1 MILLLSQQI
10 QDIDKLTKVSLELAE
25 AASNYGALKIIF
37 GVFMA
42 IMLLI
47 VLVFVS
53 QSVFLIKRV
62 QGISDVSDKI
72 DNYFEGLSES
82 DIGKEEANSMIREV
96 LNHDSVLIK
105 YYIIRIRSENHI
117 SDKENT
123 ELKIQRILKN
133 IHSEAS
139 TFLNKFRYKSKP
151 LGVYLD
157 VETDTENLFN
167 LMLEQIYIPKERFQ
181 LSQMDQSIELFMQGL
196 KLNYVTKIENS

>member
-1 MILLLSQQI
+1 MILLQQI

-37 GVFMA
+37 GVFMVM
-42 IMLLI
+42 MLLI

-96 LNHDSVLIK
+96 LNHNSVLIK
-105 YYIIRIRSENHI
+105 YHIIRVRSENHI

-133 IHSEAS
+133 SYSETS
-139 TFLNKFRYKSKP
+139 TFLNP
-151 LGVYLD
+151 L
-157 VETDTENLFN
+157 F
-167 LMLEQIYIPKERFQ
+167 
-181 LSQMDQSIELFMQGL
+181 
-196 KLNYVTKIENS
+196 

>member
-1 MILLLSQQI
+1 MILLQQI

-37 GVFMA
+37 GVFMVM
-42 IMLLI
+42 MLLI

-72 DNYFEGLSES
+72 ENYFEGLSES

-96 LNHDSVLIK
+96 LNHNSVLIK
-105 YYIIRIRSENHI
+105 YYIIRVRSENHI

-133 IHSEAS
+133 IYSETS
-139 TFLNKFRYKSKP
+139 TLLNKFRYKSKP

-157 VETDTENLFN
+157 VEVDTENLFN
-167 LMLEQIYIPKERFQ
+167 LMLEQIYIPKEHFQ

>member
-1 MILLLSQQI
+1 MILLQQI

-37 GVFMA
+37 GVFMVM
-42 IMLLI
+42 MLLI

-62 QGISDVSDKI
+62 QGISDISDKI

-96 LNHDSVLIK
+96 LNHNSVLIK
-105 YYIIRIRSENHI
+105 YYILRVRSENHI

-123 ELKIQRILKN
+123 KLKIQRILKN
-133 IHSEAS
+133 IYSETL

-157 VETDTENLFN
+157 TEVDTETLFS
-167 LMLEQIYIPKERFQ
+167 LMLEQIYIPKEHFQ

-196 KLNYVTKIENS
+196 KLNYITKIENS

>member
-1 MILLLSQQI
+1 MILLQQI

-37 GVFMA
+37 GVFMVM
-42 IMLLI
+42 MLLI

-82 DIGKEEANSMIREV
+82 DIGREEANSMVREV
-96 LNHDSVLIK
+96 LNHNSVLIK
-105 YYIIRIRSENHI
+105 YYILRVRSENHI

-123 ELKIQRILKN
+123 KLKIQRILKN
-133 IHSEAS
+133 IYSETL

-157 VETDTENLFN
+157 TEVDTETLFS
-167 LMLEQIYIPKERFQ
+167 LMLEQIYIPKEHFH

-196 KLNYVTKIENS
+196 KLNYITKIENS

>member
-1 MILLLSQQI
+1 MILLQQI

-37 GVFMA
+37 GVFMVM
-42 IMLLI
+42 MLLI

-96 LNHDSVLIK
+96 LNHNSVLIK
-105 YYIIRIRSENHI
+105 YYIIRVRSENHI

-133 IHSEAS
+133 IHSEIS

-167 LMLEQIYIPKERFQ
+167 LMLEQIYIPKEQFQ

>member
-1 MILLLSQQI
+1 MILLQQL
-10 QDIDKLTKVSLELAE
+10 QDIEKLTKVSLELAE

-37 GVFMA
+37 GVFMVM
-42 IMLLI
+42 MLLI

-53 QSVFLIKRV
+53 QSVFLIKKV

-82 DIGKEEANSMIREV
+82 DIGREEANSMIREV
-96 LNHDSVLIK
+96 LNHNSVLIK
-105 YYIIRIRSENHI
+105 YYIIRVRSENHI

-133 IHSEAS
+133 IYSETL

-157 VETDTENLFN
+157 VEVDTENLFN
-167 LMLEQIYIPKERFQ
+167 LMLEQIYIPKEHFQ

>member
-1 MILLLSQQI
+1 MILLQQL

-37 GVFMA
+37 GVFMVM
-42 IMLLI
+42 MLLI

-53 QSVFLIKRV
+53 QSVFLIKKV
-62 QGISDVSDKI
+62 QGISDVSNKI

-96 LNHDSVLIK
+96 LNHNSVLIK
-105 YYIIRIRSENHI
+105 YYIIRVRSENHI

-133 IHSEAS
+133 IHSEIS

-167 LMLEQIYIPKERFQ
+167 LVLEQIYIPKEHFQ

>member
-1 MILLLSQQI
+1 MILLQQI

-37 GVFMA
+37 GVFMVM
-42 IMLLI
+42 MLLI

-96 LNHDSVLIK
+96 LNHNSVLIK
-105 YYIIRIRSENHI
+105 YYIIRVRSENHI

-123 ELKIQRILKN
+123 KLKIQRILKN
-133 IHSEAS
+133 IYSETL

-157 VETDTENLFN
+157 TEVDTENLFN
-167 LMLEQIYIPKERFQ
+167 LMLEQIYIPKEHFQ

-196 KLNYVTKIENS
+196 KLNYITKIENS

>member
-1 MILLLSQQI
+1 MILLQQI

-37 GVFMA
+37 GVFMVM
-42 IMLLI
+42 MLLI

-62 QGISDVSDKI
+62 QGISNVSDKI

-96 LNHDSVLIK
+96 LNHNSVLIK
-105 YYIIRIRSENHI
+105 YYIIRVRSENHI

-157 VETDTENLFN
+157 VEMDTENIFN
-167 LMLEQIYIPKERFQ
+167 LMLEQIYIPKEHFQ

-196 KLNYVTKIENS
+196 KLNNVTKIESS

>member
-1 MILLLSQQI
+1 MILLQQI

-42 IMLLI
+42 MMLLI

-96 LNHDSVLIK
+96 LNHNSVLIK
-105 YYIIRIRSENHI
+105 YYIIRVRSENHI

-123 ELKIQRILKN
+123 ELKIRRILKN
-133 IHSEAS
+133 IHSETS
-139 TFLNKFRYKSKP
+139 TFLNP
-151 LGVYLD
+151 L
-157 VETDTENLFN
+157 F
-167 LMLEQIYIPKERFQ
+167 
-181 LSQMDQSIELFMQGL
+181 
-196 KLNYVTKIENS
+196 

>member
-1 MILLLSQQI
+1 MILLQQI

-37 GVFMA
+37 GVFMVM
-42 IMLLI
+42 MLLI

-96 LNHDSVLIK
+96 LNHNSVLIK
-105 YYIIRIRSENHI
+105 YYIIRVRSENHI
-117 SDKENT
+117 SNKENT

-133 IHSEAS
+133 IYSETS
-139 TFLNKFRYKSKP
+139 TILNKFRYKSKP

-167 LMLEQIYIPKERFQ
+167 LMLEQIYIPKEHFQ

>member
-1 MILLLSQQI
+1 MILLQQI

-37 GVFMA
+37 GVFMVV
-42 IMLLI
+42 MLLI
-47 VLVFVS
+47 VLVFIS

-72 DNYFEGLSES
+72 DDYFEGLSES

-96 LNHDSVLIK
+96 LNHNSVLIK
-105 YYIIRIRSENHI
+105 YYIIRVRSENNI

-133 IHSEAS
+133 LHSEAS

-167 LMLEQIYIPKERFQ
+167 LMLEQIYIPKEHFQ

>member
-1 MILLLSQQI
+1 MILLQQI

-37 GVFMA
+37 GVFMVM
-42 IMLLI
+42 MLLI

-96 LNHDSVLIK
+96 LNHNSVLIK
-105 YYIIRIRSENHI
+105 YYIIRVRSENHI

-167 LMLEQIYIPKERFQ
+167 LMLEQIYIPKEHFQ

>member
-1 MILLLSQQI
+1 MILLQQI

-37 GVFMA
+37 GVFMVM
-42 IMLLI
+42 MLLI

-62 QGISDVSDKI
+62 QGISEVSDKI

-96 LNHDSVLIK
+96 LNHNSVLIK
-105 YYIIRIRSENHI
+105 YYIIRVRSENHI

-133 IHSEAS
+133 IHSETF

-151 LGVYLD
+151 LGVYLE
-157 VETDTENLFN
+157 VETDTENPFN
-167 LMLEQIYIPKERFQ
+167 LMLEQIYIPKEHFQ

>member
-1 MILLLSQQI
+1 MILLQQI
-10 QDIDKLTKVSLELAE
+10 QDIDKLTRVSLELAE

-42 IMLLI
+42 MMLLI

-72 DNYFEGLSES
+72 DDYFEGLSES

-96 LNHDSVLIK
+96 LNHNSVLIK
-105 YYIIRIRSENHI
+105 YYIIRVRFENHI

-133 IHSEAS
+133 IHSEIS

-157 VETDTENLFN
+157 VEVDTENLFN
-167 LMLEQIYIPKERFQ
+167 LMLEQIYIPKEHFQ

>member
-1 MILLLSQQI
+1 MILLQQI

-37 GVFMA
+37 GVFMVM
-42 IMLLI
+42 MLLI

-96 LNHDSVLIK
+96 LNHNSVLIK
-105 YYIIRIRSENHI
+105 YYIIRVRSENHI

-123 ELKIQRILKN
+123 ESKIQRILK
-133 IHSEAS
+133 I
-139 TFLNKFRYKSKP
+139 
-151 LGVYLD
+151 
-157 VETDTENLFN
+157 
-167 LMLEQIYIPKERFQ
+167 
-181 LSQMDQSIELFMQGL
+181 SIQ
-196 KLNYVTKIENS
+196 KLPHF

>member
-1 MILLLSQQI
+1 
-10 QDIDKLTKVSLELAE
+10 
-25 AASNYGALKIIF
+25 
-37 GVFMA
+37 
-42 IMLLI
+42 
-47 VLVFVS
+47 
-53 QSVFLIKRV
+53 
-62 QGISDVSDKI
+62 
-72 DNYFEGLSES
+72 
-82 DIGKEEANSMIREV
+82 MIREV
-96 LNHDSVLIK
+96 LNHNSVLIK
-105 YYIIRIRSENHI
+105 YYIIRVRSENHI

-133 IHSEAS
+133 IHSETS

-167 LMLEQIYIPKERFQ
+167 LMLEQIYIPKEHFQ

>member
-1 MILLLSQQI
+1 MILLQQI

-37 GVFMA
+37 GVFMVM
-42 IMLLI
+42 MLLI
-47 VLVFVS
+47 VLVFIS

-62 QGISDVSDKI
+62 QGISNVSDKI

-96 LNHDSVLIK
+96 LNHNSVLIK
-105 YYIIRIRSENHI
+105 YYIIQVRSENHI

-133 IHSEAS
+133 IHSETS
-139 TFLNKFRYKSKP
+139 TFLNKFRYKSKL

-167 LMLEQIYIPKERFQ
+167 LMLEQIYIPKEHFQ

>member
-1 MILLLSQQI
+1 MILLQQI

-37 GVFMA
+37 GVFMV

-62 QGISDVSDKI
+62 QGISNVSDKI

-96 LNHDSVLIK
+96 LNHNSVLIK
-105 YYIIRIRSENHI
+105 YYIIRVRFENHI

-133 IHSEAS
+133 IHSETS

-151 LGVYLD
+151 LGVHLD
-157 VETDTENLFN
+157 VETDTENLNLFN
-167 LMLEQIYIPKERFQ
+167 LMLEQIYIPKEHFQ

>member
-1 MILLLSQQI
+1 MILLLQQI

-105 YYIIRIRSENHI
+105 YYIIRIRFENHI

-167 LMLEQIYIPKERFQ
+167 LMLEQIYIPKEHFQ

>member
-1 MILLLSQQI
+1 MILLQQI

-37 GVFMA
+37 GVFMVM
-42 IMLLI
+42 MLLI

-96 LNHDSVLIK
+96 LNHNSVLIK
-105 YYIIRIRSENHI
+105 YYIIRVRSENHI

-133 IHSEAS
+133 IYSETS
-139 TFLNKFRYKSKP
+139 TFLNKFRYKSKH

-157 VETDTENLFN
+157 VESDTENLFN
-167 LMLEQIYIPKERFQ
+167 LMLEQIYIPKEHFQ

-196 KLNYVTKIENS
+196 KLNHVTKIENS

>member
-1 MILLLSQQI
+1 MILLQQI

-37 GVFMA
+37 GVFMVM
-42 IMLLI
+42 MLLI

-62 QGISDVSDKI
+62 QGISNVSDKI

-96 LNHDSVLIK
+96 LNHNSVLIK
-105 YYIIRIRSENHI
+105 YYIIRVRSENHI

-133 IHSEAS
+133 THSEAS

-167 LMLEQIYIPKERFQ
+167 LMLEQIYIPKEHFQ

>member
-1 MILLLSQQI
+1 MILLQQI

-37 GVFMA
+37 GVFMVM
-42 IMLLI
+42 MLLI

-82 DIGKEEANSMIREV
+82 DIGREEANSMVREV
-96 LNHDSVLIK
+96 LNHNSVLIK
-105 YYIIRIRSENHI
+105 YYILRVRSENHI

-123 ELKIQRILKN
+123 KLKIRRILKN
-133 IHSEAS
+133 TYSETL

-157 VETDTENLFN
+157 TEVDTETLFS
-167 LMLEQIYIPKERFQ
+167 LMLEQIYIPKEHFQ

-196 KLNYVTKIENS
+196 KLNYITKIENS

>member
-1 MILLLSQQI
+1 MILLQQI

-42 IMLLI
+42 MMLLI

-96 LNHDSVLIK
+96 LNHNSVLIK
-105 YYIIRIRSENHI
+105 YYIIRVRSENHI

-133 IHSEAS
+133 IYSETS
-139 TFLNKFRYKSKP
+139 TFLNKFRYKSKL

-167 LMLEQIYIPKERFQ
+167 LVLEQIYIPKEHFQ
-181 LSQMDQSIELFMQGL
+181 LSQMDQSVELFMQGL

>member
-1 MILLLSQQI
+1 MILLQQI

-37 GVFMA
+37 GVFMVM
-42 IMLLI
+42 MLLI

-82 DIGKEEANSMIREV
+82 DIGKEEANSMVREV
-96 LNHDSVLIK
+96 LNHNSVLIK
-105 YYIIRIRSENHI
+105 YYIIRVRSENHI

-123 ELKIQRILKN
+123 ELKIQRILK
-133 IHSEAS
+133 I
-139 TFLNKFRYKSKP
+139 
-151 LGVYLD
+151 
-157 VETDTENLFN
+157 
-167 LMLEQIYIPKERFQ
+167 
-181 LSQMDQSIELFMQGL
+181 SIQ
-196 KLNYVTKIENS
+196 KLPHF

>member
-1 MILLLSQQI
+1 MILLQQI

-37 GVFMA
+37 GVFMVM
-42 IMLLI
+42 MLLI

-96 LNHDSVLIK
+96 LNHNSVLIK
-105 YYIIRIRSENHI
+105 YYIIRVRSENHI

-133 IHSEAS
+133 IYSETS
-139 TFLNKFRYKSKP
+139 TFLNP
-151 LGVYLD
+151 L
-157 VETDTENLFN
+157 F
-167 LMLEQIYIPKERFQ
+167 
-181 LSQMDQSIELFMQGL
+181 
-196 KLNYVTKIENS
+196 

>member
-1 MILLLSQQI
+1 MILLQQI

-37 GVFMA
+37 GVFMVM
-42 IMLLI
+42 MLLI

-96 LNHDSVLIK
+96 LNHNSVLIK
-105 YYIIRIRSENHI
+105 YYIIRVRSENHI
-117 SDKENT
+117 SDKENI

-133 IHSEAS
+133 THSEAS

-157 VETDTENLFN
+157 VETDTENLLN
-167 LMLEQIYIPKERFQ
+167 LMLEQIYIPKEHFQ

>member
-1 MILLLSQQI
+1 MILLQQI

-37 GVFMA
+37 GVFMVM
-42 IMLLI
+42 MLLI

-96 LNHDSVLIK
+96 LNHNSVLIK
-105 YYIIRIRSENHI
+105 YYIIRVRSENHI
-117 SDKENT
+117 FDKENT
-123 ELKIQRILKN
+123 ELKIQRILK
-133 IHSEAS
+133 I
-139 TFLNKFRYKSKP
+139 
-151 LGVYLD
+151 
-157 VETDTENLFN
+157 
-167 LMLEQIYIPKERFQ
+167 
-181 LSQMDQSIELFMQGL
+181 SIQ
-196 KLNYVTKIENS
+196 KLPHF

>member
-1 MILLLSQQI
+1 MILLQQI

-37 GVFMA
+37 GVFMVM
-42 IMLLI
+42 MLLI

-96 LNHDSVLIK
+96 LNHNSVLIK
-105 YYIIRIRSENHI
+105 YYILRVRSENHI

-123 ELKIQRILKN
+123 KLKIQRILKN
-133 IHSEAS
+133 IYSETL

-157 VETDTENLFN
+157 TEVDTETLFS
-167 LMLEQIYIPKERFQ
+167 LMLEQIYIPKEHFQ

-196 KLNYVTKIENS
+196 KLNYITKIENS

>member
-1 MILLLSQQI
+1 MILLQQI

-42 IMLLI
+42 MMLLI

-72 DNYFEGLSES
+72 DNYFEGLSVS

-96 LNHDSVLIK
+96 LNHNSVLIK
-105 YYIIRIRSENHI
+105 YYIIRVRSENHI

-133 IHSEAS
+133 IHSETS
-139 TFLNKFRYKSKP
+139 TFLNP
-151 LGVYLD
+151 L
-157 VETDTENLFN
+157 F
-167 LMLEQIYIPKERFQ
+167 
-181 LSQMDQSIELFMQGL
+181 
-196 KLNYVTKIENS
+196 

>member
-1 MILLLSQQI
+1 MILLQQI

-42 IMLLI
+42 MMLLI

-62 QGISDVSDKI
+62 QGISDISDKI

-96 LNHDSVLIK
+96 LNHNSVLIK
-105 YYIIRIRSENHI
+105 YYIIRVRSENHI

-133 IHSEAS
+133 IHSETS
-139 TFLNKFRYKSKP
+139 TLLNKFRYKSKP
-151 LGVYLD
+151 LGVHLD

-167 LMLEQIYIPKERFQ
+167 LMLEQIYIPKEHFQ

>member
-1 MILLLSQQI
+1 MILLQQI

-42 IMLLI
+42 MMLLI

-167 LMLEQIYIPKERFQ
+167 LMLEQIYIPKEHFQ

>member
-1 MILLLSQQI
+1 MILLLLQQI

-42 IMLLI
+42 MMLLI

-167 LMLEQIYIPKERFQ
+167 LMLEQIYIPKEHFQ

>member
-1 MILLLSQQI
+1 MILLQQI

-37 GVFMA
+37 GVFMVV
-42 IMLLI
+42 MLLI

-53 QSVFLIKRV
+53 QSVFLIKKV
-62 QGISDVSDKI
+62 QGISNISDKI

-96 LNHDSVLIK
+96 LNHNSVLIK
-105 YYIIRIRSENHI
+105 YYIIRVRSENHI

-123 ELKIQRILKN
+123 ELKIQMILKN
-133 IHSEAS
+133 IHSETS
-139 TFLNKFRYKSKP
+139 TFLNKFRYKSKS

-167 LMLEQIYIPKERFQ
+167 LMLEQIYISKEHFQ

>member
-1 MILLLSQQI
+1 MILLQQI

-37 GVFMA
+37 GVFMVM
-42 IMLLI
+42 MLLI

-96 LNHDSVLIK
+96 LNHNSVLIR
-105 YYIIRIRSENHI
+105 YYILRVRSENHI

-123 ELKIQRILKN
+123 KLKIQRILKN
-133 IHSEAS
+133 IYSETL

-157 VETDTENLFN
+157 TEVDTETLFS
-167 LMLEQIYIPKERFQ
+167 LMLEQIYIPKEHFQ

-196 KLNYVTKIENS
+196 KLNYITKIENS

>member
-1 MILLLSQQI
+1 MILLQQI

-37 GVFMA
+37 GVFMVM
-42 IMLLI
+42 MLLI

-62 QGISDVSDKI
+62 QGISDVSNKI

-96 LNHDSVLIK
+96 LNHNSVLIK
-105 YYIIRIRSENHI
+105 YYIIRVRSENHI

-133 IHSEAS
+133 IHSEIS

-167 LMLEQIYIPKERFQ
+167 LMLEQIYIPKEHFQ